1 MGGRGTE
8 GRREEEGR
16 IKGTCSTLMVSLHL
30 PVVPSLVLT
39 PTVTLPKVPPAR
51 TMVRGLGVPSRA
63 VGEVGLNWKRPAP
76 PSSSMIVTRE
86 ERLVVE
92 RRGEV
97 AVKGVGGCG
106 RVSGDVCVCVEGVD
120 VGRVCEN

>member
-1 MGGRGTE
+1 MEGGRKE
-8 GRREEEGR
+8 
-16 IKGTCSTLMVSLHL
+16 IKGHMLTLIVSVHS
-30 PVVPSLVLT
+30 PVVPLLVLT
-39 PTVTLPKVPPAR
+39 PTVTLPTVPPAR
-51 TMVRGLGVPSRA
+51 TMVRDLGVPSRA

-97 AVKGVGGCG
+97 AVKGVG
-106 RVSGDVCVCVEGVD
+106 
-120 VGRVCEN
+120 